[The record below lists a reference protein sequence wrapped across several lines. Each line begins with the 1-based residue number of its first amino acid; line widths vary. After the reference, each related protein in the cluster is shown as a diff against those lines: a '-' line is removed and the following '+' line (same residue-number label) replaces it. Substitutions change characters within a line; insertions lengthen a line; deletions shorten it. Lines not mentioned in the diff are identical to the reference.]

1 MLVCALLLTGAACGS
16 GSDTAGSTRT
26 ASPPTLATTS
36 TEGGEEA
43 GEALVA
49 SRGSDADVAGGD
61 KRGGIYAATT
71 RGLHESVADIPP
83 RVYVPNSEAGT
94 VSVIDPSTYQVI
106 ETHTVGV
113 KPHHVIPSWDMQTLY
128 ALDTAGNLLIPFD
141 PRTSQPGEP
150 IPVEDPYNLY
160 FAPDGQMALVVAE
173 RYDRIDLRDPETW
186 ELIDSVPIDHSGV
199 NHGDFSADGRY
210 FYASCEWSGWMVKI
224 DLEEHQVVAQE
235 HIGDEPIDVKL
246 SPDASKLFVADQGR
260 GGVFVLDPEDLQ
272 VVEFVETGSGPHGL
286 YFSRDLS
293 KLYVSNRLG
302 GSVSVIDVATHAVED
317 TWTIPGG
324 GSPDMGGVSVDGSEL
339 WLSGRYNAEAYV
351 FDTETGEL
359 KHRIP
364 TGQGAHGLAI
374 YPQPGQYSTGHTG
387 VMR

>member
-1 MLVCALLLTGAACGS
+1 MLASALLLAGAACGS
-16 GSDTAGSTRT
+16 DSGSAGSTGT
-26 ASPPTLATTS
+26 ESPPTLATTS
-36 TEGGEEA
+36 PEDGDDA
-43 GEALVA
+43 SEALVA
-49 SRGSDADVAGGD
+49 ADGGD
-61 KRGGIYAATT
+61 DSGGDEQGGIYAATT
-71 RGLHESVADIPP
+71 RGLDPSVADIPP

-141 PRTSQPGEP
+141 PRTAQPGEP

-160 FAPDGQMALVVAE
+160 FTPDGQMALVVAE

-186 ELIDSVPIDHSGV
+186 DLVASVPIDHRGV

-224 DLEEHQVVAQE
+224 DLQEHRVVAQE

-246 SPDASKLFVADQGR
+246 SPNGSKLFVADQSR
-260 GGVFVLDPEDLQ
+260 GGVFVLNPDDLQ
-272 VVEFVETGSGPHGL
+272 VTEFVETGGGPHGL

-293 KLYVSNRLG
+293 QLYVSNRLG
-302 GSVSVIDVATHAVED
+302 GTVSVLDVATHAVED

-339 WLSGRYNAEAYV
+339 WLSGRYHAEAYV
-351 FDTETGEL
+351 FDTETGDL

-364 TGQGAHGLAI
+364 TGEGAHGLAI
-374 YPQPGQYSTGHTG
+374 YPQPGEYSTGHTG